1 MTEHIKKLNSICDI
15 VNREICAIGAKTQV
29 GKEEVRVKLKLFET
43 CLMPALLYGMEAWK
57 KLSKAEIQNV
67 EKIQGKALK
76 RIFSLPITTP
86 YIGLIIET
94 GVWPAEQ
101 RINYSSLMLYHN
113 IINSSKDRLVKQ
125 IIQEQ
130 RAQNHS
136 NTFYDKV
143 RTIAEELNIKLEKAV
158 IMKKS
163 DWKRT
168 VKGKIQNQIQER
180 VEKEMENK
188 TKLRTVRED
197 K

>member
-1 MTEHIKKLNSICDI
+1 MIISTDGQLTEHIKELNSRC
-15 VNREICAIGAKTQV
+15 EIGGNTQV

-57 KLSKAEIQNV
+57 KLSKAEIQNI

-86 YIGLIIET
+86 YIGLVIET
-94 GVWPAEQ
+94 GVSPVEQ
-101 RINYSSLMLYHN
+101 TINYSSLMLYHN

-143 RTIAEELNIKLEKAV
+143 RTIAEELNLKLGKAV
-158 IMKKS
+158 IIK
-163 DWKRT
+163 
-168 VKGKIQNQIQER
+168 NQIGNEQSKIKFR
-180 VEKEMENK
+180 IKFKKV
-188 TKLRTVRED
+188 
-197 K
+197 